1 MILKLLKCR
10 DKQKYFILPIIFRV
24 QILVMG
30 VLKRVQ
36 KTKTQKGK
44 RALEEREPKAVENTK
59 TALFVRGTNCSDRVM
74 KCMKGEI
81 IIILYILV
89 TCNTLSADLSS
100 MKKPHAVSYNQ
111 KNEIR
116 PFEDVTKLEFFCK
129 KNDSSL
135 FMLGNHNKKRPHNII
150 LGRMFDYHL
159 LDMFELGL
167 ESFSSLQDFKNSKV
181 TSGSKSG
188 LLFAGEQFADTSNE
202 EFQRLKS
209 LLIDFFRGPEVDNVR
224 LAGIEHIL
232 QFTALEKKVL
242 VRSYKIKLSKSSTK
256 YPRVELEEIGPSL
269 DLVVRRNQMA
279 SEDLFKT
286 ACKQVCSARN
296 SITEMYI
303 ILLLGEERERG
314 EEGEEQVGGRLR
326 EQDGTHSYSSS
337 GD

>member
-1 MILKLLKCR
+1 
-10 DKQKYFILPIIFRV
+10 
-24 QILVMG
+24 MG

-74 KCMKGEI
+74 KCMKGKSVI
-81 IIILYILV
+81 RTVVLVILP
-89 TCNTLSADLSS
+89 SADLSS
-100 MKKPHAVSYNQ
+100 MKKPHSVSYNQ

-167 ESFSSLQDFKNSKV
+167 ENFSSLQEFKNSKV
-181 TSGSKSG
+181 ASGSKSG
-188 LLFAGEQFADTSNE
+188 LLFAGEPFADRSNE

-224 LAGIEHIL
+224 LAGIEHVL
-232 QFTALEKKVL
+232 QFTALERKVL

-286 ACKQVCSARN
+286 ACKQVKNVRGVKKVKNKSEDVFGNKLGRIHIPGRTHCCSQC
-296 SITEMYI
+296 SH
-303 ILLLGEERERG
+303 G
-314 EEGEEQVGGRLR
+314 
-326 EQDGTHSYSSS
+326 
-337 GD
+337 